1 MSQPQSPT
9 TTLDND
15 ALAAV
20 REHAVRQASMA
31 KASAEQYARE
41 NNETALAADESAE
54 RAYRD
59 IISVIDQ
66 LKATDREGACRSDQD
81 MGPSWEAAK
90 LQGLLP
96 LNNASSG
103 TSGLALQRREARDCT
118 CRDWGDCDGRCE
130 KAQS

>member
-1 MSQPQSPT
+1 MSQPQSPN
-9 TTLDND
+9 TTLGND
-15 ALAAV
+15 ALASV

-66 LKATDREGACRSDQD
+66 LVTPEDR
-81 MGPSWEAAK
+81 GPVWEAAK
-90 LQGLLP
+90 LRGFLP
-96 LNNASSG
+96 LNSTGAD
-103 TSGLALQRREARDCT
+103 TSGLALQRRQARDCT